1 MPAFDRTIPFFNYQ
15 ALFVQHEHALTA
27 IFREVGRRGD
37 FILRQDVALFEQ
49 RLQDFL
55 GIRHAVGLADCTNAM
70 LLGLRALGV
79 GPGDEVVLPSHA
91 FVAAA
96 QAIHYSGATP
106 VPVELGPDRLVD
118 PASIERAIT
127 PRTRALMPVQL
138 NGRVCAMEEIL
149 AIAERHHLAVIEDA
163 AQALGA
169 TYRGRFAG
177 TFGDAGCFSFYPA
190 KLLGCLGDGGALV
203 TDDDDLAATVR
214 SMRNH
219 GTNEDRVVEIWGT
232 NCRLDNLQA
241 AILNAKLDHYHAD
254 LERRRAIARRYHE
267 GLAEIEDLGLPPGP
281 DDDPER
287 FDCFQNYEIV
297 SGRRDALRAHLSA
310 HGIGTIVQ
318 WGGVPL
324 HQMRFLGFTQEL
336 PRTDRFF
343 ERCLLLPMNQFLD
356 DDDVAHVIATIR
368 GFYGLGAG
376 H

>member
-1 MPAFDRTIPFFNYQ
+1 M
-15 ALFVQHEHALTA
+15 A

-37 FILRQDVALFEQ
+37 FILRQDVAIFEQ
-49 RLQDFL
+49 RLQEFL
-55 GIRHAVGLADCTNAM
+55 GVRHAVGLADCTNAM

-106 VPVELGPDRLVD
+106 LPVELGADRLVD

-127 PRTRALMPVQL
+127 PRTRALMPVHL
-138 NGRVCAMEEIL
+138 NGRVCDMQEIL
-149 AIAERHHLAVIEDA
+149 AIAERHRLLVIEDA

-177 TFGDAGCFSFYPA
+177 TFGGAGCFSFYPA

-219 GTNEDRVVEIWGT
+219 GANEDRVVEIWGT

-241 AILNAKLDHYHAD
+241 AILNAKLDHFRAD
-254 LERRRAIARRYHE
+254 LERRRAIARHYHE
-267 GLAEIEDLGLPPGP
+267 GLAGIEDLGLPPGP
-281 DDDPER
+281 DDDPEH
-287 FDCFQNYEIV
+287 FDCFQNYEIE

-343 ERCLLLPMNQFLD
+343 ERCLLLPMNQFLED
-356 DDDVAHVIATIR
+356 DELAYIIATIR
-368 GFYGLGAG
+368 GFYRLEAG

>member
-1 MPAFDRTIPFFNYQ
+1 MLMAT
-15 ALFVQHEHALTA
+15 
-27 IFREVGRRGD
+27 FREIGRRGD
-37 FILRQDVALFEQ
+37 FILRQDVAVFEQ

-55 GIRHAVGLADCTNAM
+55 GVRHAVGLADCTNAM
-70 LLGLRALGV
+70 LLGLRALGL

-96 QAIHYSGATP
+96 QAIHYAGATP

-118 PASIERAIT
+118 PASMERAIT

-138 NGRVCAMEEIL
+138 NGRICAMDEIL

-177 TFGDAGCFSFYPA
+177 TFGAAGCFSFYPA

-214 SMRNH
+214 RMRNH
-219 GTNEDRVVEIWGT
+219 GTSEDRVVEIWGT

-241 AILNAKLDHYHAD
+241 AILSAKLDHFRAD
-254 LERRRAIARRYHE
+254 LERRRAIARSYEE
-267 GLAEIEDLGLPPGP
+267 GLSGIEDLGLPPAP
-281 DDDPER
+281 DSDPER
-287 FDCFQNYEIV
+287 FDCFQNYEIEC
-297 SGRRDALRAHLSA
+297 GRRDELKAHLA
-310 HGIGTIVQ
+310 EHGIGTIIQ

-343 ERCLLLPMNQFLD
+343 ERCLLLPMNPFLD
-356 DDDVAHVIATIR
+356 DDDVAYVIATIR
-368 GFYGLGAG
+368 DFYGLGAR